1 MNNRKSVATIQHPEF
16 INLQSSDISPLMSK
30 CDVKILYVG
39 QNRNKSFIT
48 KQVATEMSKTLRGCP
63 IIGHFIQEKQDFG
76 DHGNQV
82 VINGNGVKFEKLTK
96 PYGFI
101 APNAKVWFQFFED
114 TDDFGNTVMRE
125 YLMAEGY
132 LWTGQFEE
140 CARVLENNNP
150 QSMELD
156 EESLVGYWSKDENQG
171 IEFFIINDAVFSTLC
186 ILGDDVEPC
195 FEGASV
201 SAPNISSQ
209 FSLDEKSVNDLIRMM
224 RELQYAL
231 NNSEGGKPM
240 HKPAQLEENK
250 VSVQF
255 EDAGGETSSDSE
267 AITSAEGAEDGEGD
281 PAEEI
286 PATPEETQPEN
297 EETIPSVPPTTDESQ
312 ITDVVLN
319 DTDKDI
325 IANAGDDYVPAVVEG
340 VKPET
345 VAEAVIKDGATNV
358 PTNILQ
364 NAKAKDDEDEE
375 KNKKSED
382 KEGQSNTDNSDNNTE
397 ENNSDDSES
406 KDDDEDKKKKK
417 NFSLEDFEALQTSYA
432 ALEAEV
438 NDLRAFKQNIENEQ
452 KDELIASFYM
462 LSDEDKKDVIA
473 NKANYSLREI
483 KAELSMICVDKK
495 INFAAETE
503 SSEPLTYNLNTHQ
516 ADTTPAWLARVK
528 EIHDARVN
536 KL

>member
-1 MNNRKSVATIQHPEF
+1 
-16 INLQSSDISPLMSK
+16 
-30 CDVKILYVG
+30 
-39 QNRNKSFIT
+39 
-48 KQVATEMSKTLRGCP
+48 
-63 IIGHFIQEKQDFG
+63 
-76 DHGNQV
+76 
-82 VINGNGVKFEKLTK
+82 
-96 PYGFI
+96 
-101 APNAKVWFQFFED
+101 
-114 TDDFGNTVMRE
+114 
-125 YLMAEGY
+125 
-132 LWTGQFEE
+132 
-140 CARVLENNNP
+140 
-150 QSMELD
+150 
-156 EESLVGYWSKDENQG
+156 
-171 IEFFIINDAVFSTLC
+171 
-186 ILGDDVEPC
+186 
-195 FEGASV
+195 
-201 SAPNISSQ
+201 
-209 FSLDEKSVNDLIRMM
+209 
-224 RELQYAL
+224 
-231 NNSEGGKPM
+231 M
-240 HKPAQLEENK
+240 HKLAQLEENK

-255 EDAGGETSSDSE
+255 EDAGGEASSDSE
-267 AITSAEGAEDGEGD
+267 ATTPAEGADDGEKD
-281 PAEEI
+281 SVE
-286 PATPEETQPEN
+286 ATPTVLGETQPGE
-297 EETIPSVPPTTDESQ
+297 EETTSSVSPTTDELQ

-325 IANAGDDYVPAVVEG
+325 IANAGEDYVPATVEG
-340 VKPET
+340 VEPET
-345 VAEAVIKDGATNV
+345 VAEAVVKDGATNV
-358 PTNILQ
+358 PTKVLQ
-364 NAKAKDDEDEE
+364 NAKAKDDEE

-438 NDLRAFKQNIENEQ
+438 NELRAFKQNIENEQ